1 MSHETNGSHSAE
13 HEHIHLP
20 PPSFAPFLVSLG
32 LAIILL
38 GLPFTIILS
47 VLGAVMFFAGLG
59 LWLAQDVHIFQAQDD
74 WQ

>member
-59 LWLAQDVHIFQAQDD
+59 LWLAQDVHTFQAQDD

>member
-1 MSHETNGSHSAE
+1 MSDETNGAHNAE

>member
-20 PPSFAPFLVSLG
+20 PPSFAPVLVSLG

-59 LWLAQDVHIFQAQDD
+59 LWLAQDVHTFQAQDD

>member
-13 HEHIHLP
+13 HQHIHLP

-32 LAIILL
+32 LAIIFL

-59 LWLAQDVHIFQAQDD
+59 LWLVQDVHTFQAQDD